1 MANTQKMFFR
11 GTEVAGRQEM
21 TAVFK
26 ALIDG
31 LNWNDG
37 NASGKNEQLKYILE
51 AASTKMDWLK
61 KTAGNGWTTEK

>member
-1 MANTQKMFFR
+1 MRRLLCQESSVANTQKMFFR

-37 NASGKNEQLKYILE
+37 NASGKKEQLKYILE
-51 AASTKMDWLK
+51 AASGK
-61 KTAGNGWTTEK
+61 KLPN